1 MFWLLPCGLVFSPT
15 AAIMLAGIGLLSAV
29 FVGKLAMQQV
39 HGLTGDIMGASVMIA
54 EIMLMLTLLVLSQF
68 LPQSL
73 GLI

>member
-1 MFWLLPCGLVFSPT
+1 M
-15 AAIMLAGIGLLSAV
+15 

-54 EIMLMLTLLVLSQF
+54 EIMLMLTLLVLSRF
-68 LPQSL
+68 SPQSF